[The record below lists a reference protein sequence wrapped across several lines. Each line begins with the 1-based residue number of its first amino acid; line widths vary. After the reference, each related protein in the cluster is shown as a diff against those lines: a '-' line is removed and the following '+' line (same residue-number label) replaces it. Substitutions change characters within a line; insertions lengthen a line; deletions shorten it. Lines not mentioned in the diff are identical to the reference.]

1 MDARQLLHLSCSLQC
16 PHSKNL
22 IPSSTRRNAT
32 LMFDQV
38 KDIFEAYPPLLL
50 VVMFL
55 VTGGIILALIL
66 LDRRALRR
74 EARECREL
82 ERLFYS

>member
-1 MDARQLLHLSCSLQC
+1 
-16 PHSKNL
+16 
-22 IPSSTRRNAT
+22 
-32 LMFDQV
+32 MFDQV

-55 VTGGIILALIL
+55 ITGGNILALIL

-74 EARECREL
+74 AARECREL